1 MCNFLKNWAPGTRLL
16 KNRNVLT
23 KRTYFIN
30 GIIIINIIYAF
41 FMDPSA
47 TATLQ
52 PLSRPVSISSSWI
65 HLPQQHSSHSRVQC
79 LYLLHGSICHS
90 NTPATLASSV
100 FIFFMDPSA
109 TATLQP
115 LLSSVYI
122 FVIRTKTNAAKVCVD
137 CFIHV
142 TSGQ

>member
-79 LYLLHGSICHS
+79 LYLRHTYQNKRSKSLCGLFHPCHLWPVALPQPMTVICDFC
-90 NTPATLASSV
+90 PEV
-100 FIFFMDPSA
+100 RYQIFFCPFA
-109 TATLQP
+109 TT
-115 LLSSVYI
+115 
-122 FVIRTKTNAAKVCVD
+122 FFRGTR
-137 CFIHV
+137 F
-142 TSGQ
+142 